1 MVKVDVKHDMRQAG
15 KKYNKSS
22 EKRGKLDVGYVCYK
36 VSAQKVLIIV
46 KIETYEIDIVWS
58 IRHQHIAC

>member
-1 MVKVDVKHDMRQAG
+1 MRQAG

-22 EKRGKLDVGYVCYK
+22 EKRGKLDVGSRYK

-46 KIETYEIDIVWS
+46 KNLDIMKLILFGVLD
-58 IRHQHIAC
+58 HQHIAC